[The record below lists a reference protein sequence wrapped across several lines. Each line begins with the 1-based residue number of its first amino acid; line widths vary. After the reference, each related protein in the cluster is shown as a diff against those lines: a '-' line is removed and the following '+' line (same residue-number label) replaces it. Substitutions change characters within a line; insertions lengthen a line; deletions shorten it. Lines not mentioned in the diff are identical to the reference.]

1 MQFPGQTGMK
11 KIISKAGYYE
21 LMIPD
26 EWTFEQEGNIISI
39 FRENDS
45 AEALQISSFA
55 VSKDYQ
61 MDLRQELAEY
71 MAEKITKR
79 IEDVEKDIIV
89 NGSVAFIRLIEAET
103 YREYRMM
110 FEKNV
115 LLLITWNGNYR
126 DAAADQHQLSAITNS
141 IRISGIH

>member
-1 MQFPGQTGMK
+1 MK

-26 EWTFEQEGNIISI
+26 EWTYEQEGNIISV
-39 FRENDS
+39 FRENDN
-45 AEALQISSFA
+45 AGALQISSFA

-61 MDLRQELAEY
+61 MDLREELAEY

-89 NGSVAFIRLIEAET
+89 NGSVAFIRIIEGEA

-110 FEKNV
+110 FEKQV
-115 LLLITWNGNYR
+115 LLLITWNGKFA
-126 DAAADQHQLSAITNS
+126 DAGKEQQQFSAIANS
-141 IRISGIH
+141 IRIAGIH

>member
-1 MQFPGQTGMK
+1 MK

-26 EWTFEQEGNIISI
+26 EWTYEQEGNIISI
-39 FRENDS
+39 FRENDN
-45 AEALQISSFA
+45 ADALQISSFA

-61 MDLRQELAEY
+61 MDLRQELSEY

-89 NGSVAFIRLIEAET
+89 NGSVAFIRIIEAESF
-103 YREYRMM
+103 REYRMM
-110 FEKNV
+110 FEKQV
-115 LLLITWNGNYR
+115 LLLITWNGKFD
-126 DAAADQHQLSAITNS
+126 DAVNEQHQFSAITHS
-141 IRISGIH
+141 IQIAGIH

>member
-1 MQFPGQTGMK
+1 MK

-26 EWTFEQEGNIISI
+26 EWTFEQEGNIISV
-39 FRENDS
+39 FRENDAS
-45 AEALQISSFA
+45 EALQISSFA
-55 VSKDYQ
+55 VSKDYE

-71 MAEKITKR
+71 MTEKITKR
-79 IEDVEKDIIV
+79 IEDVEKDIVV
-89 NGSVAFIRLIEAET
+89 NGSVAFIRLIDAEA

-110 FEKNV
+110 FEKSV
-115 LLLITWNGNYR
+115 LLLITWNGNYQ

-141 IRISGIH
+141 IRISGVH